1 MARGA
6 TRGRGWEEAAMSKV
20 HICIEI
26 PEGGLRAFEA
36 EARRRGV
43 TLQCLLE
50 QTVNGLLRDMEK
62 EEEEGTDH
70 PIIPS

>member
-1 MARGA
+1 
-6 TRGRGWEEAAMSKV
+6 MSKV

-26 PEGGLRAFEA
+26 AEEALRAFEA

-43 TLQCLLE
+43 TVQCLLE
-50 QTVNGLLRDMEK
+50 QMVNGLIRDMER

-70 PIIPS
+70 PIIAS